1 MGPWWGGR
9 QVTRCLD
16 HQHAT
21 TSCPRSPPRR
31 VLLSHNDDDDDDD
44 VAGGDD
50 GGEELG
56 NGDGLDRHHITNQ
69 LRRVLKTY
77 SSSPQQSIASTRARD

>member
-1 MGPWWGGR
+1 M
-9 QVTRCLD
+9 VNVNMDNCND
-16 HQHAT
+16 HHE
-21 TSCPRSPPRR
+21 SEDHDGEC
-31 VLLSHNDDDDDDD
+31 HDEDDDD
-44 VAGGDD
+44 VGGGDD

-69 LRRVLKTY
+69 LRRVLKTF